1 MPNSRQHHRML
12 SEFYHDR
19 FDDYIHLTAEKIEAG
34 MKEAWLT
41 QALAWQSNS
50 ANAA

>member
-1 MPNSRQHHRML
+1 ML
-12 SEFYHDR
+12 SQFYHDR

-34 MKEAWLT
+34 MKEARLP